1 MNPVAERSIGTM
13 VRDIGGN
20 VDRIVRAELR
30 FAGAELRLRLE
41 EFRGELV
48 LLFAGVVAA
57 VLAAAFILLGGM
69 FGLAHVMPLWLSAIV
84 IAAVP
89 AAIAAMLYFQVR
101 GQIARRL
108 ASKSRKLLSGPRG
121 VT

>member
-1 MNPVAERSIGTM
+1 MNAVPERSIGTM

-30 FAGAELRLRLE
+30 FAVAELRLRLE
-41 EFRGELV
+41 AFKSESV
-48 LLFAGVVAA
+48 LLVAGVGAAALAA
-57 VLAAAFILLGGM
+57 VFILLGGM

-84 IAAVP
+84 IAALP
-89 AAIAAMLYFQVR
+89 AAIAAMLYFQFR

-108 ASKSRKLLSGPRG
+108 ASKPRKLLSGPRG